1 MWLINW
7 FKQHGRQSITDPETA
22 SDTEIATTESKRG
35 VLSFLPFFGTNTKY
49 SKEEITVDTSL
60 KLSAV
65 WACVLLRQRIISSMP
80 IHLKNAE
87 KINDTNSRLGKILHA
102 IPNENQTAAVF
113 YGLISARLDL
123 YGNAFIFIKKDEK
136 NSLISLTLLDNEK
149 VKVKINENTGKKY
162 FVVTVFEN
170 GKKEK
175 VEYSTDDIVHIFSL
189 SLNGYLGLS
198 PIEYAAETIGD
209 LQMLEKTYASAAKNG
224 LKTIA
229 VLKTNERQINENQ
242 KDTINDQFK
251 EYARPENAG
260 GVITLPIGREL
271 QQSNFLSL
279 TPQSAQLLESRYYGI
294 EEICRAFGV
303 PPILIGHTQKSA
315 AWANS
320 LENTNQQF
328 LTYSINPTL
337 IAIEQALE
345 KALIVFDKEYQDYTI
360 KFNRGVLLQADTKSR
375 WEAYEKGLRNG
386 VLSTNTVLD
395 YEDMP
400 KSTDKN
406 ADKLR
411 CELNMTL
418 LEKLGQSDE

>member
-1 MWLINW
+1 MWFINW

-22 SDTEIATTESKRG
+22 TDTEISATESKRG

-87 KINDTNSRLGKILHA
+87 KINDTTSRLGKVLHA
-102 IPNENQTAAVF
+102 TPNENQTAAVF
-113 YGLISARLDL
+113 YGLISTRLDL
-123 YGNAFIFIKKDEK
+123 YGNAFIFINKDEK
-136 NSLISLTLLDNEK
+136 NSIISLDLLNNES
-149 VKVKINENTGKKY
+149 VKVKIDLNTKKKY
-162 FVVTVFEN
+162 FLVNVWRNE
-170 GKKEK
+170 KREK
-175 VEYSTDDIVHIFSL
+175 VKYSTDEIIHIFSL
-189 SLNGYLGLS
+189 SLNGYEGLS

-224 LKTIA
+224 LKIIA
-229 VLKTNERQINENQ
+229 VLKTNERQINESQ

-337 IAIEQALE
+337 ITIEQALE

-386 VLSTNTVLD
+386 VLTTNTVLD

-418 LEKLGQSDE
+418 LEKLGQSNE

>member
-7 FKQHGRQSITDPETA
+7 FKQHGRQSITDPETV
-22 SDTEIATTESKRG
+22 SDTETAANENRRG
-35 VLSFLPFFGTNTKY
+35 VLSFLPFFGTHTKY
-49 SKEEITVDTSL
+49 SKETITVNTSL

-80 IHLKNAE
+80 IHLKDGQKN
-87 KINDTNSRLGKILHA
+87 NDTGSRLGKIIHSN
-102 IPNENQTAAVF
+102 PNKLQTASVF
-113 YGLISARLDL
+113 YGLISSSLDL
-123 YGNAFIFIKKDEK
+123 YGNAFIKINKEDNK
-136 NSLISLTLLDNEK
+136 LISLDLIDNER
-149 VKVKINENTGKKY
+149 VKVKIDENTHRKI
-162 FVVTVFEN
+162 FVVNEWRN
-170 GKKEK
+170 EKREK
-175 VEYSTDDIVHIFSL
+175 VEYSTDEIIHIFSL
-189 SLNGYLGLS
+189 SLNGYEGLS

-242 KDTINDQFK
+242 KETITEQFK

-345 KALIVFDKEYQDYTI
+345 KALIVFDSQYKDYTI